1 MMNRVMILFFSFAVL
16 GCTQKKAEPI
26 PREKPQPLEPLIPE
40 TSDAGEDR
48 DALYAVVPLPP
59 VGPPV
64 PQGAR
69 LVSLAGEKTGVQPG
83 TGPVVLVPD
92 EDTYLAQVASV
103 LAGLDD
109 GHEEVWLKHPTAPIA
124 FKLKLRD
131 AKSFQGWLDELVPGK
146 VRVIHRA
153 DGFELQTN
161 LGKLPGAD
169 PNGPTVPLRG
179 GQMDLKMLQ
188 RGFERIQAKFKS
200 APDVCFVP
208 SYGMELR
215 QVAQAMAVDY
225 VSPQSAYFDEI
236 CLVYPRPSSPA
247 N

>member
-1 MMNRVMILFFSFAVL
+1 M
-16 GCTQKKAEPI
+16 P
-26 PREKPQPLEPLIPE
+26 EK
-40 TSDAGEDR
+40 SDAGDDR
-48 DALYAVVPLPP
+48 DALYAVVPFLP
-59 VGPPV
+59 VGPAV
-64 PQGAR
+64 PSGAR
-69 LVSLAGEKTGVQPG
+69 MVSLAGEKTVVEPG
-83 TGPVVLVPD
+83 AGPVVLVPD
-92 EDTYLAQVASV
+92 EDTYLAQVAAQ
-103 LAGLDD
+103 LAALDD
-109 GHEEVWLKHPTAPIA
+109 SHQEVWLKHPQAPIA

-131 AKSFQGWLDELVPGK
+131 APSFQGWLDEPVPGK

-179 GQMDLKMLQ
+179 GQMDLTMLQ
-188 RGFERIQAKFKS
+188 RGFERIQGKFKS

-236 CLVYPRPSSPA
+236 CLVYPRPTSPA
-247 N
+247 K